1 MIFHSQKKSTA
12 PGAGRAQ
19 NVACAQPGRRTQRS
33 SSLGLLVASSTG
45 NSHETSPVANQTGIR
60 FLDLAWCFCS
70 FLLLS
75 ANVNEFSSIPT
86 VGTPPTTLFCW
97 KDFFQK
103 ELKGLL
109 TPNLSLLPKGLF
121 WDSRKGKVEP
131 FSGILFMEKKSSPPS
146 QYLGFLVELQ
156 SFANLKPREFGGTNF
171 LAELHGASQIS
182 MSCPR
187 VCGHGKMLS
196 NLEPKICDWLTRT

>member
-33 SSLGLLVASSTG
+33 SSLEHLVASSTG

-75 ANVNEFSSIPT
+75 ANVNEFFKHTNSWD
-86 VGTPPTTLFCW
+86 PPNNPVLLEG
-97 KDFFQK
+97 FFP
-103 ELKGLL
+103 E
-109 TPNLSLLPKGLF
+109 
-121 WDSRKGKVEP
+121 RVERLAHTKS
-131 FSGILFMEKKSSPPS
+131 FSAP
-146 QYLGFLVELQ
+146 
-156 SFANLKPREFGGTNF
+156 
-171 LAELHGASQIS
+171 
-182 MSCPR
+182 
-187 VCGHGKMLS
+187 
-196 NLEPKICDWLTRT
+196 